1 MRNNDWT
8 AFCGENSC
16 TLQSLPLSILTLI
29 ALRNKFPH
37 KTVSIGLRN
46 LFNIQRGDCQFI
58 GSVYMRQMEC
68 AGIDIAVAFK
78 VLRRQ
83 KKTDIIE
90 KHLCYILIMPANL
103 PPEYFEAEKR
113 FKEAAAP
120 QDKAVALEELIATVP
135 KHKGTDKL
143 RAELRRRLSQLR
155 EEAAKRKKS
164 GKGDLYTV
172 EKQGAGQIAL
182 AGFANSGKSSILKSL
197 TNADPVVAD
206 YPVSTVVPLSGMMP
220 FEDIQFQLVDLP
232 PIGNESTD
240 GWVSGSLRV
249 ADALLL
255 VVDLAEDP
263 DIQAELL
270 IGQLEKWRIG
280 LLKKSESPEECPGCK
295 PAVVAAS
302 KSDLPAAQ
310 EGLRRLRSKYETLY
324 PLVPVSCVAK
334 EGLEEL
340 RWTLFEN
347 SRTVRIY
354 SKEPGK
360 EPDRAKPFVLPL
372 GSTVLDLA
380 EMIHRDFLNNFKYA
394 CIWGSAKFGGQRV
407 QKDYV
412 LRDRDVVEYHLK

>member
-1 MRNNDWT
+1 
-8 AFCGENSC
+8 
-16 TLQSLPLSILTLI
+16 
-29 ALRNKFPH
+29 
-37 KTVSIGLRN
+37 
-46 LFNIQRGDCQFI
+46 
-58 GSVYMRQMEC
+58 
-68 AGIDIAVAFK
+68 
-78 VLRRQ
+78 
-83 KKTDIIE
+83 
-90 KHLCYILIMPANL
+90 MPANL

-113 FKEAAAP
+113 FKEAATP
-120 QDKAVALEELIATVP
+120 QEKAIALEELISTVP

-143 RAELRRRLSQLR
+143 RADLRKRLAQLR

-172 EKQGAGQIAL
+172 EKQGAAQVAF

-197 TNADPVVAD
+197 TNANPVVAD
-206 YPVSTVVPLSGMMP
+206 YPVSTVMPLSGMMP

-232 PIGNESTD
+232 PVGNESTD

-255 VVDLAEDP
+255 VVDLSEDP
-263 DIQAELL
+263 EIQAELL
-270 IGQLEKWRIG
+270 IGQLTKWRIG
-280 LLKKSESPEECPGCK
+280 LLKRSESSGERHGCK
-295 PAVVAAS
+295 PAVVAAN
-302 KSDLPAAQ
+302 KSDLPAAS
-310 EGLRRLRSKYETLY
+310 EGLRRLKSRYETLY
-324 PLVPVSCVAK
+324 PVVAVSSAKK

-340 RWTLFEN
+340 RRSLFEN
-347 SRTVRIY
+347 SRIIRVY

-380 EMIHRDFLNNFKYA
+380 ETIHRDFLHNLKYA

-412 LRDRDVVEYHLK
+412 IRDGDVVEYHLH